1 MSARKTLDDYIET
14 LQILAREGDTDRT
27 DAERERDAA
36 HRAKLI
42 DAFAHELAEQQR
54 AYAREVGV
62 PLEDGDTVSAGDVID
77 LIDPQVG
84 SAEPTLRLVE
94 SGRCTATLQGWPIE
108 VVDECVHEAGHYD
121 PADPDSWH
129 QAEPDAAGNRTKW
142 SDSANGATPHCAT
155 PDEEPAP

>member
-1 MSARKTLDDYIET
+1 MSQRAALLAY
-14 LQILAREGDTDRT
+14 LQQAGLSTPR
-27 DAERERDAA
+27 AEAN
-36 HRAKLI
+36 L

-84 SAEPTLRLVE
+84 SSKPTLRLVD
-94 SGRCTATLQGWPIE
+94 SGRCTATLQGWPLE

-121 PADPDSWH
+121 GADPDSWH
-129 QAEPDAAGNRTKW
+129 QAEPNADGTRRKW
-142 SDSANGATPHCAT
+142 SDAAKGATPHRASPVR
-155 PDEEPAP
+155 PDEEPST